1 MVRWVRCPNAG
12 SQQVRVVGAA
22 GSTSP
27 CRAGDSGHAD
37 PSLRSGVRC
46 AEVSAQVGGVISK
59 EPGGSG
65 NLAATPRR
73 VRASRWR
80 SKVSSAPP
88 VASADSGSS
97 GILAVQV
104 VNPLGL
110 RVNVVGV
117 DDSGGWACYSMGPEQ
132 CYLPLVNK
140 LITWNDL
147 SPDRLEAFA
156 QYRYTVTV
164 YVGVDIAD
172 IAGSEMRYSLD
183 DSTSNCQDPVEKSQ
197 HSCYIRSGEDFVVRN
212 SCAFQYE
219 NKSRVVIYAMSSS
232 SDRTEEWDHAD
243 VDVVNK
249 CST

>member
-1 MVRWVRCPNAG
+1 M
-12 SQQVRVVGAA
+12 
-22 GSTSP
+22 
-27 CRAGDSGHAD
+27 
-37 PSLRSGVRC
+37 
-46 AEVSAQVGGVISK
+46 
-59 EPGGSG
+59 
-65 NLAATPRR
+65 AATPRR
-73 VRASRWR
+73 ARASRWR

-97 GILAVQV
+97 GILAVQA

-117 DDSGGWACYSMGPEQ
+117 DDGGGWACFSMGPEQ

-140 LITWNDL
+140 FITWNDS

-156 QYRYTVTV
+156 QYRYTVAV
-164 YVGVDIAD
+164 YYGVDIAD

-197 HSCYIRSGEDFVVRN
+197 HSCYIRSGEDFVVRKQRN
-212 SCAFQYE
+212 SRAFQYE

-232 SDRTEEWDHAD
+232 SNRR
-243 VDVVNK
+243 VGP
-249 CST
+249 CRCGCC